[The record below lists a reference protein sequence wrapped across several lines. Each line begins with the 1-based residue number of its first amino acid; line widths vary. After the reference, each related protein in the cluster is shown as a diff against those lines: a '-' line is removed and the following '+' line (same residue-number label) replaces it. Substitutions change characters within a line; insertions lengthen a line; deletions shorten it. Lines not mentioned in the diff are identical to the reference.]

1 MSGYKNKKMLPE
13 NVYMN
18 HFGYSASQYNYNNYY
33 LNNYSNQDSY
43 INYYYNSSS
52 QVAEANQIKWNSGF
66 RAPGPYI
73 HTVTNY
79 PSYNMYKNYFNF
91 PSIPHILSSDSIT
104 HKVYSTENNSNLSL
118 SKNDTS
124 LSASPRIASKK
135 PEVQLNKINHDWY
148 RNKTNT
154 QEYRD
159 SEYQFVYGKEK
170 KVKRCGVIF
179 IIKTPDNI
187 IENFKILVVKGV
199 SGIWSFPKGR
209 CMPNEEEEAC
219 AKREVYEETGL
230 EIDNLKD
237 KKKFKIGRN
246 IYFKYDC
253 IENEFT
259 EFTVHDTN
267 EVEEVSWKS
276 INELRQMV
284 CNKDIRSLLNYQTRL
299 YTYHSNVFN

>member
-1 MSGYKNKKMLPE
+1 MLGYKNKKMIPD

-18 HFGYSASQYNYNNYY
+18 HFGYSASQYNYNSYY

-43 INYYYNSSS
+43 INYYYNSSR
-52 QVAEANQIKWNSGF
+52 QVADSNQIKWNSGF
-66 RAPGPYI
+66 RAPGPYR
-73 HTVTNY
+73 HQATNY

-91 PSIPHILSSDSIT
+91 PSIPHILSSDPT
-104 HKVYSTENNSNLSL
+104 AHKVYSTENNSNLSL

-124 LSASPRIASKK
+124 LLASPRIATQK
-135 PEVQLNKINHDWY
+135 PEVQSNKVNHDWY
-148 RNKTNT
+148 RNKSNT

-253 IENEFT
+253 VENQFT
-259 EFTVHDTN
+259 NFTVHDTN

-276 INELRQMV
+276 IKELRQIV
-284 CNKDIRSLLNYQTRL
+284 CNKDIRSLLNYQNRL
-299 YTYHSNVFN
+299 YTYHTNVFN